1 MSTRPAD
8 RRQQLEQAPPA
19 RPVHALLLSAP
30 MAQALEAAVARL
42 GVHLRCYPALPLVQ
56 LRLPDR

>member
-1 MSTRPAD
+1 
-8 RRQQLEQAPPA
+8 
-19 RPVHALLLSAP
+19 

-56 LRLPDR
+56 LKLPDR